1 MEIPAHVQQELD
13 RLVEEYR
20 SRCLWSLRP
29 DFLPRTLGEARE
41 ALRQIESHGDLEA
54 FRRVA
59 RIKPWL
65 SPPSSATSA
74 GS

>member
-1 MEIPAHVQQELD
+1 MEIPAHVQVELE
-13 RLVEEYR
+13 RLVQDYR

-29 DFLPRTLGEARE
+29 DFLPRTLGEAHE
-41 ALRQIESHGDLEA
+41 VLRQIEAHGDLEA